1 MNELVTIALKG
12 GRYSD
17 AENHLNPSL
26 ADGSASVDTYF
37 TLGLIKSN
45 LLLQKNRT
53 FEEVKYCFDK
63 ALSLTD
69 NRSQMEKDIMVFSLG
84 IIEQLVNIQKKLEE
98 EQKQQQVNLITGIAV
113 TFIASK
119 FLDSS
124 TTSFGAISS
133 IVGAGFG
140 VGMSLD
146 ALSSLGDIPT
156 ILHHIEKIKFNFLEY
171 LKEVIITE
179 SSLFNQHIKNLE
191 AQIGKIE
198 KYNTKIDISALN
210 DLNVEVGGNLIIDPV
225 TALSIAQN
233 NNSGQN
239 KYRWK
244 TPIDTSVHGN
254 ILCGVSIESPSYI
267 SLLLTD
273 KGVYSMYSDFY
284 KYSDIQLT
292 SNFTGVYKGLK
303 YFGPNK
309 NRKRIVEV
317 LNNFFKASCT
327 S

>member
-17 AENHLNPSL
+17 AENHLNPIL
-26 ADGSASVDTYF
+26 ANGTADVDTYF

-45 LLLQKNRT
+45 LLLQKNRS

-63 ALSLTD
+63 ALEITD
-69 NRSQMEKDIMVFSLG
+69 NRSQMEKDVMVFSLG

-98 EQKQQQVNLITGIAV
+98 EQRQQRINLITGIAV

-124 TTSFGAISS
+124 TSSFGAISS

-140 VGMSLD
+140 VGMSLE
-146 ALSSLGDIPT
+146 ALSTLGDIPT
-156 ILHHIEKIKFNFLEY
+156 IIHHIEKIKFGYIEY
-171 LKEVIITE
+171 LKGAVRLEN
-179 SSLFNQHIKNLE
+179 SLFEEHIQKLE
-191 AQIGKIE
+191 EQIGKIQ
-198 KYNTKIDISALN
+198 KYNTEIDISVLY
-210 DLNVEVGGNLIIDPV
+210 DLNNEVGGNLVFEPV
-225 TALSIAQN
+225 SALSMTQQDT
-233 NNSGQN
+233 GH
-239 KYRWK
+239 RWK
-244 TPIDTSVHGN
+244 TKIDVNFHGN
-254 ILCGVSIESPSYI
+254 VLCGIAIEKASYI

-284 KYSDIQLT
+284 KYNEIQLS
-292 SNFTGVYKGLK
+292 SNFTGVYKGMK

-309 NRKRIVEV
+309 HRKRIVEV
-317 LNNFFKASCT
+317 LNNFFST
-327 S
+327 LSI